1 MRERVE
7 MSFES
12 VRLEKS
18 EPNSSRGLGIVRT
31 PETGGRSVSGAS
43 AVGVVRGGTS
53 LVGTPAEMGWMS
65 PSSVL
70 KGGFKWS

>member
-1 MRERVE
+1 VRERVE

-18 EPNSSRGLGIVRT
+18 ELRPTSPRPLG
-31 PETGGRSVSGAS
+31 
-43 AVGVVRGGTS
+43 AVGTPGMRNVSSGSGTAGTP

-65 PSSVL
+65 PGSVL
-70 KGGFKWS
+70 KGGFRWS